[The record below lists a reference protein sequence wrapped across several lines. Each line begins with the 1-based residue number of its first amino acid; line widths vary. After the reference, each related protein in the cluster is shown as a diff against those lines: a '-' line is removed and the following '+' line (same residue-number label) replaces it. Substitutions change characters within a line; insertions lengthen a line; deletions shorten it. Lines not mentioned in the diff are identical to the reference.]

1 MAESIKTRAVFGA
14 LAAIVRP
21 SMAAL
26 MSQKWTGFET
36 LPKDGFIACP
46 NHTSE
51 IDPLVVA
58 LPLYVKGYLP
68 RFLAKDSLFRVPGLG
83 QILRATGQIPVERTG
98 LSANRSLKAA
108 RNVLDNGG
116 AILIYTEGTLTRD
129 PDLWPMRGKTGA
141 ARLALQTGAPV
152 VPIVHWGTND
162 FLPRYSKKLNLFP
175 RKTVRVHAG
184 EPVDLSDLR
193 DRPRT
198 KEILEE
204 ATARITRSLTTE
216 LAKLRGEE
224 PPAVVWDPE
233 QHGQAA
239 VGRGSFDRETRE
251 TREAGAPTGVEQ

>member
-1 MAESIKTRAVFGA
+1 MAESLKTRAIFGT
-14 LAAIVRP
+14 LASIVRP
-21 SMAAL
+21 AMAVM
-26 MSQKWTGFET
+26 MSQKWTGFND

-58 LPLYVKGYLP
+58 VPLYVNGFLP
-68 RFLAKDSLFRVPGLG
+68 RFLAKDSLFKVPVLG
-83 QILRATGQIPVERTG
+83 AILRGTGQIPVDRTA

-108 RNVLDNGG
+108 RNVLDNHG

-162 FLPRYSKKLNLFP
+162 VLPRYGKKLSIFP

-184 EPVDLSDLR
+184 KPVDLSDLR

-204 ATARITRSLTTE
+204 ATARITKSLTLE
-216 LAKLRGEE
+216 LGKLRGEE
-224 PPAVVWDPE
+224 PPAVEWDPAA
-233 QHGQAA
+233 HGQATT
-239 VGRGSFDRETRE
+239 GRGTFERAAPETN
-251 TREAGAPTGVEQ
+251 ASTGTSQ